1 MSRAR
6 RSWRYVRRLWREVD
20 SIARSIAWECG
31 TILIVV
37 LKGRSANRLR
47 LAFLFFAVIVVA
59 AVLGLASNTPTS
71 SAQTGYG
78 APQVL
83 PDQTIQPAS
92 HSGSRT
98 GLALG
103 AVVGVAIL
111 GGATFYG
118 WRRGHP
124 HEHPYP

>member
-1 MSRAR
+1 
-6 RSWRYVRRLWREVD
+6 
-20 SIARSIAWECG
+20 
-31 TILIVV
+31 VV
-37 LKGRSANRLR
+37 SKGFSVNRVR

-83 PDQTIQPAS
+83 PDQTIQPVS